1 MTEEQ
6 FITVNVIQ
14 KDSLNNSLFKSSK
27 WKMLIVWSG
36 RRLEPPFLPG
46 ANPNW
51 SEPDRSCPQHWLSL
65 MLSFMWLN
73 FRPCISICLTIL
85 YMELITVHV
94 SFNLACSTLTN
105 LFCFAWWGL
114 ACFAWW
120 GLACYVLAWNIL
132 WPDFCHGKLSQLHV
146 QQLPAYEGFLPSN
159 GHHCEFVNS
168 LNA

>member
-1 MTEEQ
+1 MYGAVDEAP
-6 FITVNVIQ
+6 F
-14 KDSLNNSLFKSSK
+14 FA
-27 WKMLIVWSG
+27 WSQPKLVRAWVG
-36 RRLEPPFLPG
+36 SGTSDFR
-46 ANPNW
+46 
-51 SEPDRSCPQHWLSL
+51 SRSCPQHWLSL

-85 YMELITVHV
+85 YMELITVHG

-114 ACFAWW
+114 ACFVLPGEDWHVLFCLVRIGMFCFAWW